1 MVHACVPESTPEELA
16 LLFGDGDVDDEN
28 VDDEN
33 VEENE
38 SMGQDEEPDIA
49 SEQAEAPFLERS

>member
-38 SMGQDEEPDIA
+38 SMAQDE
-49 SEQAEAPFLERS
+49 